1 MIQIIVKSGEYYDSI
16 TLLQVA
22 QGLSKLAGVEDAA
35 VVMGTP
41 ANKGILKD
49 AGMLTPEAD
58 AAFADDLIIA
68 AKVAAK
74 AKVDLAARVDELL
87 KASRAPKAESGAAA
101 APGLCPLPRNNSP
114 APISRWCRSPAGMRR
129 ASLMKRSTEGCT
141 SSSSATTSALRMKS
155 R

>member
-101 APGLCPLPRNNSP
+101 APRTVSAAAQQLAGANIALVSVAGRYAAGVAHEALDRGLHVFL
-114 APISRWCRSPAGMRR
+114 
-129 ASLMKRSTEGCT
+129 
-141 SSSSATTSALRMKS
+141 SATTSALRMKS